1 MPSIPTTGLHHIAFR
16 AKDFDASVRFYKEG
30 LGLTEKISW
39 GEGDKRAIMLDTGNG
54 NYIEIFA
61 GGSAEPKPD
70 GVLLHFALRAANC
83 DAALRR
89 AVAAGAV
96 VTVPAKDVAI
106 QSRPTGPTPV
116 RIAFCKGPDG
126 EIIEFFQNER
136 T

>member
-1 MPSIPTTGLHHIAFR
+1 MPTTPTTGLHHVAFR

-39 GEGDKRAIMLDTGNG
+39 GEGDRRAVMLDAGNG
-54 NYIEIFA
+54 NYLEIFA
-61 GGSAEPKPD
+61 GGSAEPKPE
-70 GVLLHFALRAANC
+70 GVLIHFALRSADSEAS
-83 DAALRR
+83 LRR

-96 VTVPAKDVAI
+96 VTVPTKEVAI

-116 RIAFCKGPDG
+116 RIAFCRGPDG
-126 EIIEFFQNER
+126 EIIEFFQNEL

>member
-1 MPSIPTTGLHHIAFR
+1 MSHPPTAGLHHVAFR
-16 AKDFDASVRFYKEG
+16 VKDFDASVRFYKEG

-39 GEGDKRAIMLDTGNG
+39 GEGDRRATMLDAGNG
-54 NYIEIFA
+54 NYLEIFA
-61 GGSAEPKPD
+61 GGGSEPKPE
-70 GVLLHFALRAANC
+70 GVLLHFALRAADC

-96 VTVPAKDVAI
+96 VTREPRDVAI
-106 QSRPTGPTPV
+106 ASRPTGPTPV

-126 EIIEFFQNER
+126 EIIEFFQNAL